1 MDRQELADKV
11 RVDLAG
17 LTRRSLNLYHDK
29 GTFIPLCPIVFCT
42 VDELMGVG
50 RLYCMYKG
58 YICQEKFFETDS
70 LRSPSSDVNTRW

>member
-1 MDRQELADKV
+1 MDRQELVDKV
-11 RVDLAG
+11 CVDLAG
-17 LTRRSLNLYHDK
+17 LSRSLNLYHDK

>member
-1 MDRQELADKV
+1 MDTQELVDKV
-11 RVDLAG
+11 YVDLAG
-17 LTRRSLNLYHDK
+17 LSHSLSLYHDK
-29 GTFIPLCPIVFCT
+29 STFVPLCPIVFCT
-42 VDELMGVG
+42 MDELMGVG